1 MFIQRLCFRYLLPHE
16 SHIYSEFAAVSGR
29 ICMRCQQ
36 DCLRHMCRPTLGI
49 CAGWSLTSAAGAQ
62 LGVTWGISATRVVN
76 NKHHVA
82 DVLAGMLLG
91 GTVATVFALRA
102 IPRVRCAA
110 RAPAFPP
117 LVALAQLQVAR
128 A

>member
-1 MFIQRLCFRYLLPHE
+1 MNLSFT
-16 SHIYSEFAAVSGR
+16 VSLQLWVGCM
-29 ICMRCQQ
+29 CMRCQQ
-36 DCLRHMCRPTLGI
+36 DCLRHMCRPAHAI
-49 CAGWSLTSAAGAQ
+49 RAGCSLTSAAGAQ

-91 GTVATVFALRA
+91 GTIATVFALRA

-110 RAPAFPP
+110 RAPTFPA
-117 LVALAQLQVAR
+117 LVCDRTSSGWHAHKRCVALSVQQT
-128 A
+128 